1 MNSEGHHRSAAD
13 PVCRIES
20 SACISWVRRF
30 LPCDSGGMKGRAHE
44 RPGAAEAVGQ
54 FVYGDVPL
62 DEWVAHGDGAL
73 REPWS
78 SFEQARQMVHTGR
91 PDEAVKV
98 WRQIASTEG
107 LESRQVLQA
116 WHFLRQVGYPPPADQ
131 AKFVLGVVAEI
142 PVEGEHDLLAAYRD
156 GSARYLNHSGKVVVW
171 EDRSVSQVQAA
182 IGTWLARGQV
192 IAGATGPW
200 DQPSFPPLLA
210 GHARVMVLT
219 PGGPQFGQGP
229 LAGLSADPVAG
240 SFISAAFSLMQLLI
254 SRAIA

>member
-1 MNSEGHHRSAAD
+1 
-13 PVCRIES
+13 
-20 SACISWVRRF
+20 
-30 LPCDSGGMKGRAHE
+30 MKGRASD
-44 RPGAAEAVGQ
+44 RPGDAGVLGQ
-54 FVYGDVPL
+54 FVYGDAPL
-62 DEWVAHGDGAL
+62 DEWVAHGDGVL

-78 SFEQARQMVHTGR
+78 SFEQARQMVHAGQ

-156 GSARYLNHSGKVVVW
+156 GSARYLNHSGKAVVW

-192 IAGATGPW
+192 LAGATGPW

-254 SRAIA
+254 SRAMA

>member
-1 MNSEGHHRSAAD
+1 
-13 PVCRIES
+13 
-20 SACISWVRRF
+20 
-30 LPCDSGGMKGRAHE
+30 MKGRARD
-44 RPGAAEAVGQ
+44 RPGAAGAVGQ
-54 FVYGDVPL
+54 FVYGDAPL

-78 SFEQARQMVHTGR
+78 SFERARQMVHAGQ

-116 WHFLRQVGYPPPADQ
+116 WHFLREVGCPPPADR

-142 PVEGEHDLLAAYRD
+142 PVEGAHDLLAAYRD
-156 GSARYLNHSGKVVVW
+156 GSARYLNHSGKAVVW

-229 LAGLSADPVAG
+229 MAGLSADPVAG
-240 SFISAAFSLMQLLI
+240 PFISAAFSLMQLII
-254 SRAIA
+254 SRAMA